1 MPTMKRFLLLSLSL
15 PALLQAAA
23 LKEAEVTRII
33 NDVRLVP
40 PQQAAAAAK
49 IGDKISGQTALA
61 TGASSR
67 AELRFTDQ
75 TITRLGANSLF
86 RLDSKS
92 REVNLEQGVML
103 LQVPKQL
110 GGATVRTAAITA
122 AVTGTTVMMEYDPN
136 GFVKIIV
143 IEGDVDVFLNNKPS
157 ELRTITAGDMLITN
171 PNAASLP
178 APVQVDLQR
187 LRRTSK
193 LMNSK
198 DFSALGNDKQM
209 EDALNQQKQKKAKG
223 ELLETAYMVE
233 GRGTSVTLSS
243 EARLE
248 LLGKLTP
255 QQLGGRAFI
264 PGTSQVDGTSQIDSR
279 GIINVFNNNLS
290 PGIISALGAPF
301 KPSTDGNFSEFV
313 YGIDPIFTDFDNPF
327 SDAGTWAMFKF
338 ETLYIVGTPDIDTSR
353 GPRNILFASRNRVVL
368 SPITL
373 PEFPSAGATGVL
385 TLDAALDAIAI
396 TSLDDDLAIERDFHI
411 TGTNQSVFLSAQGAD
426 SDISIQG
433 PSIWSPSSAPTIAV
447 PYGKLYVYAGHD
459 VWAADKADIQ
469 ANQIRVQAV
478 HDITIDNA
486 DLKAGSLIEM
496 IAQNGISIR
505 NSSNLRALAE
515 TDSPAFL
522 IEAQGPQG
530 NVILDNSNLAG
541 DAIRSKTLGVDGR
554 LIIGNTAINAD
565 QLIHLYAQGSNG
577 KIQFTGNT
585 SLNSPQTVL
594 AARQVT
600 IDPGVHVSI
609 GQPSGFDVYTDT
621 PQFNT
626 PGFGN
631 FTDGALTP
639 LVITPGDNLHPFDSP
654 SKPAF

>member
-1 MPTMKRFLLLSLSL
+1 MPTMKRLLLLSLCV
-15 PALLQAAA
+15 PAILQAAA

-33 NDVRLVP
+33 NDVRLMP
-40 PQQAAAAAK
+40 SAQTSTAAK

-67 AELRFTDQ
+67 AELRFSDQ
-75 TITRLGANSLF
+75 TLTRLGSNSVF

-92 REVNLEQGVML
+92 REVNLEKGVML

-122 AVTGTTVMMEYDPN
+122 AVTGTTVMMEYDPD

-143 IEGDVDVFLNNKPS
+143 LEGEVDVFLNHSPS
-157 ELRTITAGDMLITN
+157 VLRTISAGDMMITK
-171 PNAASLP
+171 PNSTSLP

-209 EDALNQQKQKKAKG
+209 EDALKQQNQKKAKG

-248 LLGKLTP
+248 LLSKLTL
-255 QQLGGRAFI
+255 QQRLAFGYI

-290 PGIISALGAPF
+290 PGIVSALGAPF
-301 KPSTDGNFSEFV
+301 TPTEDGNFSQFV
-313 YGIDPIFTDFDNPF
+313 YGIQPIFTEFDTPF
-327 SDAGTWAMFKF
+327 SDLGTWALFKF
-338 ETLYIVGTPDIDTSR
+338 DNLYIVGTPDIDTSH
-353 GPRNILFASRNRVVL
+353 GPRNIIFASRNRVAL
-368 SPITL
+368 TPHTL
-373 PEFPSAGATGVL
+373 PGFPSSTATGVL
-385 TLDAALDAIAI
+385 SLDDALDAIAI
-396 TSLDDDLAIERDFHI
+396 TSLDDELALEQDFRI
-411 TGTNQSVFLSAQGAD
+411 TGSGHSVFLSAQASYAD
-426 SDISIQG
+426 VSIQG
-433 PSIWSPSSAPTIAV
+433 PSVWSADPDPTIAL
-447 PYGKLYVYAGHD
+447 PYGKLYVYAGRD
-459 VWAADKADIQ
+459 AWVADDAVIEAD
-469 ANQIRVQAV
+469 QIRVQAV
-478 HDITIDNA
+478 RDINIDDS

-505 NSSNLRALAE
+505 NSASLRALAQ

-522 IEAQGPQG
+522 LEAQGAQG
-530 NVILDNSNLAG
+530 NIILDHSSLAG
-541 DAIRSKTLGVDGR
+541 DSIRARTIGVDGR
-554 LIIGNTAINAD
+554 LVIGNTAIDAD

-577 KIQFTGNT
+577 QIQFTGNT

-609 GQPSGFDVYTDT
+609 EQPGGFDVFTDT

-626 PGFGN
+626 PGFGD
-631 FTDGALTP
+631 FTDSAQVP